1 MKNSFLD
8 KLLHRIDRVGAE
20 DLQNYLQRLAR
31 EKGFLETIFNT
42 LQEGVLVLDPK
53 GRILYLNPRVEDL
66 LGIRAEPAVG
76 QSVRPY
82 LKELDW
88 DELLEEPRVV
98 SRELEVFYPEPRYLN
113 FYLVP
118 LEGGL
123 GFAMIFHDL
132 TADREKNRE
141 TIESEKINALT
152 LLAAGVAHELGNP
165 LNSLNIHFQL
175 LERELRKLEGTKG
188 ERLQDNL
195 RVVRAEIA
203 RLDTIINQFLR
214 AVRPTA
220 PTRALG
226 SVQEVMEQSLEFLQP
241 EIKDRDILVETEYE
255 RDVPTVELD
264 RDQLKQA
271 FYNIIKNAL
280 QAMGT
285 GGILRIT
292 IERNDTHVLVSFTDN
307 GSGITS
313 EHVTRIFEPYFT
325 TKATG
330 SGLGLLIVRRIV
342 RDHGGE
348 MEMQSEVGRGT
359 TVRVLLPLKERR
371 LRMLPGAT
379 TNDVGTETQAGKD
392 VWK

>member
-42 LQEGVLVLDPK
+42 LQEGVLVLDPQGK
-53 GRILYLNPRVEDL
+53 ILYLNPRVEQL
-66 LGIRAEPAVG
+66 LGLRAEQAVG
-76 QSVRPY
+76 QPVKPY
-82 LKELDW
+82 LKELAW
-88 DELLEEPRVV
+88 DELLQEPRVV
-98 SRELEVFYPEPRYLN
+98 SRDLEIFYPEHRYLN

-132 TADREKNRE
+132 TAYREQTRE

-175 LERELRKLEGTKG
+175 LERELRKIEGMKG
-188 ERLQDNL
+188 DRLQDNL
-195 RVVRAEIA
+195 RVVRAEIS

-220 PTRALG
+220 PNRHPMQ
-226 SVQEVMEQSLEFLQP
+226 VQDVMEQSLEFLQP
-241 EIKDRDILVETEYE
+241 EITDRDVLVETEYAE
-255 RDVPTVELD
+255 DVPAVD
-264 RDQLKQA
+264 IDQDQIKQA

-292 IERNDTHVLVSFTDN
+292 IQRNDTHVVVSFTDN
-307 GSGITS
+307 GSGIAP
-313 EHVTRIFEPYFT
+313 EHVTQIFEPYFT

-330 SGLGLLIVRRIV
+330 SGLGLLIVQRIV

-348 MEMQSEVGRGT
+348 LEMQSEADRGT
-359 TVRVLLPLKERR
+359 TVRMLLPLKERR
-371 LRMLPGAT
+371 IHMLPS
-379 TNDVGTETQAGKD
+379 TQEEACK
-392 VWK
+392 